1 MRNTHKILLGAVL
14 LSTVACQSATLGAPA
29 DEIPSTAIDEVF
41 SDAGVRRVA
50 HSYYSGFDQSVRTV
64 IRDQES
70 WQAAWT
76 RLYIGMTPAPP
87 TPPAVDFSRST
98 VILVALGARATGGY
112 DIAVSRVARDA
123 GVLYVVVTS
132 TSPGDRCYTTQ
143 AFTQPVDIVVVP
155 HTVDET
161 VFVERKTVHQC

>member
-1 MRNTHKILLGAVL
+1 MRHAYTILLTGAL
-14 LSTVACQSATLGAPA
+14 ISAAGCQSATMGAPA
-29 DEIPSTAIDEVF
+29 DEIPSTAIDEAF
-41 SDAGVRRVA
+41 GDAGVRRVA
-50 HSYYSGFDQSVRTV
+50 HSYSSGFNQPVREV

-76 RLYIGMTPAPP
+76 TLYIGMTPAPP
-87 TPPAVDFSRST
+87 APPAVDFSRST

-112 DIAVSRVARDA
+112 DITVSRIARDGSA
-123 GVLYVVVTS
+123 AYVEVTS

-155 HTVDET
+155 HTVDEA